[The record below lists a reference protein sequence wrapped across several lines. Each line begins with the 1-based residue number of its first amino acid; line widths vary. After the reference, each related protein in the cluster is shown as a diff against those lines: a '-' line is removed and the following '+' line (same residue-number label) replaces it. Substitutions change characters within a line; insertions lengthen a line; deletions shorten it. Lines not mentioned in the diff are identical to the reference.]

1 MTEEYKKSQLLE
13 EIERDRAMIERLW
26 EHESPQ
32 IGPILSL
39 LRRIEHHEGAIH
51 GILHA

>member
-1 MTEEYKKSQLLE
+1 MDEYKRRQLQE

-26 EHESPQ
+26 KYESPPL
-32 IGPILSL
+32 GVILSL

>member
-1 MTEEYKKSQLLE
+1 MNLTDYQKEQLLE

-26 EHESPQ
+26 KQESPQ

-39 LRRIEHHEGAIH
+39 LRRIEHHQVEVT
-51 GILHA
+51 